1 MMFFARTWRSLIGAA
16 CLLLAACQEGSTEA
30 SGESKASSPDTLM
43 YVKNLQQ
50 YGSAF
55 VAALKQSGFANR
67 YALEDS
73 LLIFNG
79 TDTAYF
85 PNDLPMGT
93 QVELT
98 AQRNDSTWV
107 LHLLRKNY
115 VSVAYRFQLL
125 TQDSPVMLD
134 GEAELGPL
142 FFLGAET
149 DTDDRTGDGYLSVE
163 YSAASDSCQVI
174 VRVGTNDHGGLLGKL
189 AILCPASGLN
199 MKLDDAPTLRSQ
211 EREP

>member
-1 MMFFARTWRSLIGAA
+1 MFFARTGRWLTGAA
-16 CLLLAACQEGSTEA
+16 WLLVVACQGNAPEA
-30 SGESKASSPDTLM
+30 SAESRPGSSDTLI
-43 YVKNLQQ
+43 YVKDLQQ

-55 VAALKQSGFANR
+55 VAELKQSGFAKR

-85 PNDLPMGT
+85 PNDLPMGK

-98 AQRNDSTWV
+98 AQRNDSTWI

-115 VSVAYRFQLL
+115 VTVAYRFQLL
-125 TQDSPVMLD
+125 KQEPLLMLS

-163 YSAASDSCQVI
+163 YRAASDSCQVI
-174 VRVGTNDHGGLLGKL
+174 IRIGTTDPGDLLGKL
-189 AILCPASGLN
+189 VILCPARGLN
-199 MKLDDAPTLRSQ
+199 MKLDDAPTLSSL
-211 EREP
+211 ERKP